1 MRRLFKALKFFV
13 TDTWASRKEAVD
25 MPERR
30 EYYRDSSDIYGRG
43 LGASGSSTMPPLP
56 VKFSWNDSAR
66 PMP

>member
-13 TDTWASRKEAVD
+13 TDTWASRKEAVE

-43 LGASGSSTMPPLP
+43 LGGADSSTIRSHTEGTLKPPT
-56 VKFSWNDSAR
+56 D
-66 PMP
+66 